1 VSIVHQT
8 TLVINTKGRGLVE
21 ISSLIE
27 EQVREA
33 GIDCGLVHVFLQHT
47 SASLSITENAD
58 PTVLMDL
65 ETVISRLAPDA
76 DPAYRHDY
84 EGDDDM
90 AAHVRS
96 VLTTNDLSI
105 PVIEGRMAL
114 GTWQGVFIW
123 EHRYRAHQRN
133 IVVTI
138 SN

>member
-114 GTWQGVFIW
+114 GAWQGVFIW
-123 EHRYRAHQRN
+123 EHRYRAHQRRL
-133 IVVTI
+133 VLTV
-138 SN
+138 SG

>member
-33 GIDCGLVHVFLQHT
+33 SIDCGLVHVFLQHT